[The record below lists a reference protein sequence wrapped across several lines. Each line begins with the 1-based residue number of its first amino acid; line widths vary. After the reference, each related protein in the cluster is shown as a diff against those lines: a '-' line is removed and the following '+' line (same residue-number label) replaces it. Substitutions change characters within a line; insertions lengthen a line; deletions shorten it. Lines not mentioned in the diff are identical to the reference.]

1 MTSTQ
6 NEDILDEL
14 DDLFE
19 KINQIVADHESVD
32 LDFYLKQSNYS
43 LRKAK
48 GAIEAMIAKAERRG
62 YDRCLKLALEC
73 APKKKLLGPTQGNKL
88 VADAEEEYFIIG
100 TAGSGPTSA
109 LKGLFDAGYDKAQ
122 NDIHERLVV
131 LNATKGQPHA
141 DHHLARGDTDS

>member
-1 MTSTQ
+1 MSSIQ

-48 GAIEAMIAKAERRG
+48 GAIEAMIARAERRARIKELSQVDDDLVG
-62 YDRCLKLALEC
+62 WGKDGMSVHQRLAEL
-73 APKKKLLGPTQGNKL
+73 
-88 VADAEEEYFIIG
+88 
-100 TAGSGPTSA
+100 
-109 LKGLFDAGYDKAQ
+109 
-122 NDIHERLVV
+122 
-131 LNATKGQPHA
+131 
-141 DHHLARGDTDS
+141 HHLPEDPEKGNDHAEP